1 MQKLR
6 LAVIGTGHLG
16 KNHLR
21 IFSEMTEI
29 ELVAFSDISEELV
42 DEYSEKYGVKGYTD
56 FEKLLGENLDG
67 VSVVVPT
74 EFHFKVA
81 SFFIK
86 NGIHVMVEK
95 PVTKTAAEAE
105 ELLALS
111 QKHDVIFQVGHI
123 ERFNSAILSLK
134 NAIQAPRYIESLR
147 LGPFTPRVKDV
158 GVVLDIM
165 IHDIDIVLSLVNS
178 PVERIDAVGVSVV
191 SAHEDIA
198 NAHIVFKNGTIANF
212 SASRLSNEKC
222 RKIRIFNNDAY
233 FSVDYADQEVKI
245 QKLQNGGI
253 VEEKPE
259 IQKEEPLK
267 LELQD
272 FIKCIQEKRKPVVS
286 GLEGSQ
292 ALKVAMDIINKIK
305 EREKLFNSDDN
316 SK

>member
-6 LAVIGTGHLG
+6 LAVVGIGHLG

-21 IFSEMTEI
+21 IFSEMSDI
-29 ELVAFSDISEELV
+29 DLVAFSDISEDLV
-42 DEYSEKYGVKGYTD
+42 KEYSEKYSIPGFVD
-56 FEKLLGENLDG
+56 FHQLLDLDLDG

-74 EFHFKVA
+74 EYHFEVAKV
-81 SFFIK
+81 FIEV
-86 NGIHVMVEK
+86 GIHVMVEK
-95 PVTKTAAEAE
+95 PVTKTALEAE
-105 ELLALS
+105 QLLELS

-123 ERFNSAILSLK
+123 ERFNSAILTLK
-134 NAIQAPRYIESLR
+134 NDLQSPRYIESLR

-178 PVERIDAVGVSVV
+178 AVERIDAVGVSVV

-212 SASRLSNEKC
+212 SASRLSNERT
-222 RKIRIFNNDAY
+222 RKIRIFNNNAY
-233 FSVDYADQEVKI
+233 YSIDYADQEVKI
-245 QKLQNGGI
+245 QKLINGSII
-253 VEEKPE
+253 VEKPN

-267 LELQD
+267 LELMD
-272 FIKCIQEKRKPVVS
+272 FIKCIQEKRKPLVS

-292 ALKVAMDIINKIK
+292 ALKVAMEIIRKIK
-305 EREKLFNSDDN
+305 EREMLFGSDDT
-316 SK
+316 K